1 MATLARAVSDR
12 AAAAD
17 RETLLAAF
25 DALLIELARLA
36 PDDEAHR
43 RSLLVVLATLER

>member
-12 AAAAD
+12 AADAD
-17 RETLLAAF
+17 RDTLQAAF
-25 DALLIELARLA
+25 EVLLIELARLA

-43 RSLLVVLATLER
+43 RSLLAVLAALER